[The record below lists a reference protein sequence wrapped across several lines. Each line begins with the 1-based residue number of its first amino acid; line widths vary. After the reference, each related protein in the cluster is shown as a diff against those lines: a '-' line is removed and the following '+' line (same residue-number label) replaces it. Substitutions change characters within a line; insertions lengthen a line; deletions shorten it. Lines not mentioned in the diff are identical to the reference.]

1 MDTSIE
7 WMRGRTHLQL
17 EGTNMNSRLAKNLM
31 TQGCII
37 LWICIACCG
46 SILLIAGCTGNSA
59 DSAPKV
65 QSSIN
70 VALFPYVP
78 DQNEFE
84 IAIQDAWSALYPD
97 VSINWI
103 TPETDAQW
111 EGGYNGYVP
120 ADADVFVY
128 DATVM
133 TDLYNAGSI
142 LSLDAS
148 QIPDQSDFYSFSL
161 EGLMLPNGR
170 YAGIPQL
177 LCTNLL
183 YYWQGDTLAN
193 DVNLTDIWITIGN
206 HLEDPSPLPDGEGL
220 YMSLSGGTTDAI
232 LYLQVQ
238 TQLDGPY
245 TPAPTLPE
253 SEAAFDQ
260 NAFAWL
266 EVLTVMGGVEQVTD
280 KTINRYAEFASGSGR
295 AAVGYAEN
303 SSLFPVNDVP
313 KIDFHT
319 MPFVDSPTYTFF
331 YVDAA
336 AVNANIVASRQ
347 PLAIEMAQLIS
358 SSSVM
363 AQASLPPIAG
373 DNPQYLLLSRPS
385 AMATL
390 AESYPRYSAY
400 DQVIRISS
408 PVVFHGGPGFVDWAD
423 KFKDFIRSTITTPP
437 TIVPDEIQLKEAG

>member
-1 MDTSIE
+1 
-7 WMRGRTHLQL
+7 MR
-17 EGTNMNSRLAKNLM
+17 SRLARNLT
-31 TQGCII
+31 TQGCIL
-37 LWICIACCG
+37 LWICLVCCG
-46 SILLIAGCTGNSA
+46 SLLLMAGCSGNSA
-59 DSAPKV
+59 DSSPKV
-65 QSSIN
+65 QASIN

-84 IAIQDAWSALYPD
+84 IAVQEAWSAMYPD

-103 TPETDAQW
+103 TPDTDDQW

-133 TDLYNAGSI
+133 LDLYNSGSI
-142 LSLDAS
+142 LPLDAS
-148 QIPDQSDFYSFSL
+148 QIPDQNDFYAFSL
-161 EGLMLPNGR
+161 QGLMLPDGQ

-183 YYWQGDTLAN
+183 YYWQGDALAN
-193 DVNLTDIWITIGN
+193 DVNLTDIWATIGN
-206 HLEDPSPLPDGEGL
+206 HLNAPSPLPQGEGL
-220 YMSLSGGTTDAI
+220 YVSLSGGTTDAI

-245 TPAPTLPE
+245 TPTPTLPQ
-253 SEAAFDQ
+253 SEASFDQ

-266 EVLTVMGGVEQVTD
+266 EVLTVMGGTAQVTD
-280 KTINRYAEFASGSGR
+280 TTINRYAEFASGSGR

-303 SSLFPVNDVP
+303 SSLFPVSDVP
-313 KIDFHT
+313 MIDFHA
-319 MPFVDSPTYTFF
+319 MPLVDSPTYTFF

-336 AVNANIVASRQ
+336 GVNANIDPSRQ
-347 PLAIEMAQLIS
+347 ALAIEMAQLIS
-358 SSSVM
+358 SSSVL
-363 AQASLPPIAG
+363 AQASLPPVDG

-390 AESYPRYSAY
+390 AETYPRYTAY
-400 DQVIRISS
+400 DQVIRTSS
-408 PVVFHGGPGFVDWAD
+408 PVVFHGGPGFVTWAD
-423 KFKDFIRSTITTPP
+423 SFKDFIRSTITTPP
-437 TIVPDEIQLKEAG
+437 TIVPDEVQLKEAS